1 MKEVVYVKAV
11 VLGKDIF
18 GQRLVQ
24 LVAQNTD
31 GIKPFWTDRKD
42 LICFEDIFETTEK
55 KPLFLQKVFGVK
67 KCRQMQEIQ
76 GFEGYRNDAI

>member
-31 GIKPFWTDRKD
+31 GIRPFWTDRKD
-42 LICFEDIFETTEK
+42 LICIEDTFETTEK
-55 KPLFLQKVFGVK
+55 TPWFLQKVFGVK

-76 GFEGYRNDAI
+76 GFEWYRNDAI

>member
-24 LVAQNTD
+24 LVAANTD
-31 GIKPFWTDRKD
+31 GIRPFWTDRKD
-42 LICFEDIFETTEK
+42 LICFENISETIEK
-55 KPLFLQKVFGVK
+55 TP
-67 KCRQMQEIQ
+67 
-76 GFEGYRNDAI
+76 